1 MTAALRA
8 QWETLDN
15 PARIQALAER
25 HLAIKPLDAAQ
36 VDGLDHLPE
45 HPQPPTSAEGPDPI
59 AAIIE
64 GDNAF
69 PTADSGPPAAQ

>member
-1 MTAALRA
+1 
-8 QWETLDN
+8 
-15 PARIQALAER
+15 
-25 HLAIKPLDAAQ
+25 LAIKPLDATQ
-36 VDGLDHLPE
+36 VDSLDHLPE

-69 PTADSGPPAAQ
+69 PTADGGPPAAQ